1 MNKAINTYFIPIIT
15 ILLISGC
22 SFNPYGLGNG
32 STTYLGGL
40 GGNVPISQ
48 LQGQGDTVSF
58 WDPGNASGKPLVKI
72 NLEQQKARF
81 YMGST
86 LVGVSRISSGREG
99 FGTPPGSYK
108 ILQKNADHIS
118 NIYGVWKTPDGTVVN
133 DDVDLRKQPVPPP
146 GLIYEGAPMP
156 NFMRITQG
164 GVGMHAGYIPGY
176 PASHGCIRM
185 PEKMSS
191 IFFANVS
198 IGTPVI
204 VEP

>member
-15 ILLISGC
+15 VLLISGC

-32 STTYLGGL
+32 NTTYLGGL

-58 WDPGNASGKPLVKI
+58 WDAGNASGKPLVKI

-86 LVGVSRISSGREG
+86 LVGVSRISSGGEG

-133 DDVDLRKQPVPPP
+133 DDVDLRKQPVPPRFN
-146 GLIYEGAPMP
+146 LRRCTYAKFYA
-156 NFMRITQG
+156 NYTG